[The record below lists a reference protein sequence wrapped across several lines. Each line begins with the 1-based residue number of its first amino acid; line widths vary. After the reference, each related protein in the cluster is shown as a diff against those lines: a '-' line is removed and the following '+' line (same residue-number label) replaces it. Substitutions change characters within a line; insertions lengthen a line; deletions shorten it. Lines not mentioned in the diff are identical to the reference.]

1 MPTEPPPTLPPPWDL
16 VSELAEALAW
26 CGGSADF
33 APGGVAAE
41 GWARIVA
48 PLLNRAAQA
57 QVAAERAAMERT
69 TGLEPAASALG
80 KQRSTNR
87 AASAVGVCG
96 ARTVGL
102 YGQAWVCSRPAG
114 SCAGGHAWTPESSG
128 K

>member
-1 MPTEPPPTLPPPWDL
+1 VPTEPPPTLPPPWDL

-48 PLLNRAAQA
+48 PLLHRAGRALG
-57 QVAAERAAMERT
+57 AAEAAAALERT
-69 TGLEPAASALG
+69 AGLEPATSGLG
-80 KQRSTNR
+80 SRRSTNR
-87 AASAVGVCG
+87 AASADGKGGCPVVGTYHGRRC
-96 ARTVGL
+96 AL
-102 YGQAWVCSRPAG
+102 LAG
-114 SCAGGHAWTPESSG
+114 HPFGHHFTKTPG